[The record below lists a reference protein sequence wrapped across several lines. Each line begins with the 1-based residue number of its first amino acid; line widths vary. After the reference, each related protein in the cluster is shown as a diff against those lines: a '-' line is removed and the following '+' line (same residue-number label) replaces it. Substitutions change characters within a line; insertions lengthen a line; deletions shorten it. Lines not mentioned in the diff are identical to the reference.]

1 MKTMNRTTSNE
12 GKVARPAK
20 RTCREAMATTTSP
33 AERTSALRP
42 GLANV
47 RHLGGAS

>member
-20 RTCREAMATTTSP
+20 RTCREAMAAKTCP
-33 AERTSALRP
+33 ADRSSALRA